1 MRPDQR
7 FLLAIE
13 SSCDDTSVAILEE
26 NSVLSNIVS
35 SQLVHNVHGGVVPEL
50 ASREHE
56 KNLLWVCEEA
66 MAKAAVRFDHIAAV
80 AFTQGPGL
88 PGSLL
93 VGTSFAKG
101 FSIRLG
107 VPLIAVNHMEAHI
120 LSVLL
125 AKEPPD
131 FPFLALVVSGG
142 HTLLVLVKNWN
153 QMEVLG
159 STQDDAVGEA
169 FDKCAKLLG
178 LGYPGGKKIN
188 ELATLGDPSAFEFP
202 VARMPD
208 YGFSYSGVKTAFLYF
223 LQKNEPSFIQG
234 RLPDICASLQQALL
248 SPLMQKATQAMEA
261 FGCQRLG
268 VSGGVAANSELRR
281 QLLER
286 AEQKGWKVYFPDFE
300 YCTDNAGMIGLVG
313 WLKWKNDQ
321 TASISIAS
329 EPRLKVGF
337 IPGQIG

>member
-1 MRPDQR
+1 MKTDRAY
-7 FLLAIE
+7 LLAVE
-13 SSCDDTSVAILEE
+13 SSCDDTSVAILLE
-26 NSVLSNIVS
+26 NQVLSNIVS

-56 KNLLWVCEEA
+56 KNLLWVCKEA
-66 MAKAAVRFDHIAAV
+66 LEMADVTFEDIAAV

-101 FSIRLG
+101 LSLRLG

-125 AKEPPD
+125 AEDRPE
-131 FPFLALVVSGG
+131 FPFIALVVSGG
-142 HTLLVLVKNWN
+142 HTLLVLVKNWD

-169 FDKCAKLLG
+169 FDKCAKMLG

-188 ELATLGDPSAFEFP
+188 ELAAQGDPHAFEFP
-202 VARMPD
+202 IARIPG

-223 LQKNEPSFIQG
+223 LQRHDPAFIQE
-234 RLPDICASLQQALL
+234 RISDVCASLQQALL
-248 SPLMQKATQAMEA
+248 SPLIQKAMSAMEA
-261 FGCQRLG
+261 YDCRQLG

-281 QLLER
+281 QLFEQ
-286 AEQKGWKVYFPDFE
+286 AEKRDWKVYFPAFE

-313 WLKWKNDQ
+313 WLKWKNKQ
-321 TASISIAS
+321 FSPLSIGA
-329 EPRLKVGF
+329 EPRLKVGA
-337 IPGQIG
+337 PLL